1 MFNIRPIKI
10 THAKMCCA
18 HESHI
23 CLGSCLLEQEINF
36 GLLLHHYAVRF
47 VIVSLVG
54 KVKEMLLIM
63 LSDVKRPHSH
73 LLLTEA
79 QGEIQ

>member
-1 MFNIRPIKI
+1 
-10 THAKMCCA
+10 MCCA
-18 HESHI
+18 HESRI
-23 CLGSCLLEQEINF
+23 CLGSCLLEHKINF

-79 QGEIQ
+79 QGKTQRVTF